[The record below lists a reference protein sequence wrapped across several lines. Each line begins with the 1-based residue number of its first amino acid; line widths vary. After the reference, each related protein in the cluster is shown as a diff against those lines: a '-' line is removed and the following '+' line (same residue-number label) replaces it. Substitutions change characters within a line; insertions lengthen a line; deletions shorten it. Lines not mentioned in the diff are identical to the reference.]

1 MFSKN
6 RKNAEAPQ
14 QSGPQ
19 PRPAP
24 PSLISND
31 LTVAGDLDS
40 KGEVQIDG
48 TVNGNIRC
56 NTLLVGESSTI
67 KGEIIAETVR
77 VHGTVNGQIKAR
89 TVSLAR
95 TARVVG
101 NILHEN
107 LSIEPG
113 AFLEGHCKRLDTKKE
128 DADTPVK
135 KEDADTP
142 VNLRVKS
149 GGGADT
155 AIKTVAPGSGSSS
168 ISGKDGIDPK
178 KVAAGS

>member
-31 LTVAGDLDS
+31 LTVAGDLDG

-48 TVNGNIRC
+48 TVNGNIIC
-56 NTLLVGESSTI
+56 NTLLVGESATI
-67 KGEIIAETVR
+67 NGEVIAESVR
-77 VHGTVNGQIKAR
+77 VHGAVNGQIKAP
-89 TVSLAR
+89 TVSLAS

-113 AFLEGHCKRLDTKKE
+113 AFLEGHCKRFDTKK
-128 DADTPVK
+128 K
-135 KEDADTP
+135 DADTP

-168 ISGKDGIDPK
+168 NSGKDRIDPK

>member
-6 RKNAEAPQ
+6 RKSAGTPP
-14 QSGPQ
+14 QSGPP
-19 PRPAP
+19 PRPEP

-31 LTVAGDLDS
+31 LTVAGDLDG

-48 TVNGNIRC
+48 TVNGDIRC
-56 NTLLVGESSTI
+56 NALDVGESANI
-67 KGEIIAETVR
+67 KGEITAESVR

-107 LSIEPG
+107 LSIEQG
-113 AFLEGHCKRLDTKKE
+113 AFLEGHCKRIDPKKE
-128 DADTPVK
+128 GTDA
-135 KEDADTP
+135 P
-142 VNLRVKS
+142 VNLMVKGAGSAETAAKPIAS
-149 GGGADT
+149 GTG
-155 AIKTVAPGSGSSS
+155 PGSDM
-168 ISGKDGIDPK
+168 GKGAADPK
-178 KVAAGS
+178 KVAATS